1 MKKEKEQMM
10 RSKRKETKNHPCSFW
25 SPYRNNYDQ
34 CFSSIGF
41 RFLQLLKKIYPLV
54 KTCL

>member
-1 MKKEKEQMM
+1 MKKEKKQMM